1 VSNYISSGVPSI
13 SVHRRYAV
21 SLKMRVESMQRLLF
35 RERRNNDWRVDT
47 VKPEMNAYRRGCG
60 GRDDARWIQG
70 VIGE

>member
-1 VSNYISSGVPSI
+1 
-13 SVHRRYAV
+13 
-21 SLKMRVESMQRLLF
+21 MQRLLF